1 MKREKAL
8 LMLVGAALCWSL
20 AGVLIKWV
28 PLNAMAIAG
37 ARSAFAA
44 LVVLAAYPRMR
55 ITWSFHQLA
64 GAAAYAGVMITFVL
78 ATKMTTAANAILLQ
92 YTAPAW
98 VALFGPWFLKERA
111 RPSDWATI
119 AVVTGGMVLFFFD
132 KISIT
137 GTWGNLLAVF
147 SGFCFGW
154 VFLLTRRQKDTSPF
168 ESVFLGNVLTA
179 LAALPFMVGET
190 PDARALLGL
199 VLLGVIQLGLAYVL
213 FASASRYV
221 TALDASIILLLEPIL
236 NPVWTMIFLGEKPGP
251 WSLLGG
257 AVILGAVTLR
267 AAWPYIKFQRGYGNQ
282 H

>member
-37 ARSAFAA
+37 VRSAFAA

-119 AVVTGGMVLFFFD
+119 AVVTGGMILFFLD
-132 KISIT
+132 RISIT

-179 LAALPFMVGET
+179 LVALPFLVGET
-190 PDARALLGL
+190 PDARAFLGL
-199 VLLGVIQLGLAYVL
+199 VLLGVVQLGLAYVL

-251 WSLLGG
+251 WSLIGG

-267 AAWPYIKFQRGYGNQ
+267 AAWPYLKFRRGYGI
-282 H
+282 

>member
-28 PLNAMAIAG
+28 PLNALAIAG
-37 ARSAFAA
+37 VRSAFAA
-44 LVVLAAYPRMR
+44 LVVVAAYPRMR

-119 AVVTGGMVLFFFD
+119 AVVSGGMVLFFFD
-132 KISIT
+132 RISIT
-137 GTWGNLLAVF
+137 GTWGNLLAVL

-154 VFLLTRRQKDTSPF
+154 LFLLVRRQKDTSPF

-179 LAALPFMVGET
+179 LLALPFIVLET
-190 PDARALLGL
+190 PDARAWMGL
-199 VLLGVIQLGLAYVL
+199 VLLGVVQLGLAYVL
-213 FASASRYV
+213 YAAASRYV

-267 AAWPYIKFQRGYGNQ
+267 AAWPYIKIRRG
-282 H
+282 